1 MKLVEAM
8 DKSPFGMAYAV
19 AHKTLVMRPP
29 VANTDSEGLFFT
41 KKGHPD
47 NYNSPIEV
55 HWTRLEDEGYTDM
68 NWMPVTGIC
77 TLPEGGDSFEV

>member
-19 AHKTLVMRPP
+19 ANKILVGRPP
-29 VANTDSEGLFFT
+29 QEPHTRDLLFIQKGLPNDYITPF
-41 KKGHPD
+41 
-47 NYNSPIEV
+47 PI
-55 HWTRLEDEGYTDM
+55 HWTLLESAGYTDM

-77 TLPEGGDSFEV
+77 TIPNGGDSFEV